1 MKIKEVC
8 ELTGLTK
15 KAIYYYEK
23 KEIISPK
30 FMSNGYREFD
40 NEDIKR
46 LKKIYILKSL
56 ELSIT
61 NIKEI
66 LDSKISKEKLRQCI
80 IKKSLEE
87 EISKNESDL
96 LKKLLEGEDIDK
108 ILREIED
115 LNSKKTIK
123 EKILNMFPGFY
134 GRFLIIHFSR
144 FLNDPIRSDD
154 QIKAYKEIVEFL
166 DRVEAFKIR
175 DEVMVELEESM
186 DFWTDEKI
194 EEVEIEKEEN
204 LDNMDEFIIENSD
217 FIKDYINFKESD
229 EYKSSYL
236 KEIMEAMRNFTK
248 ESGYNEIFI
257 PAMRRLS
264 PSYNNYYKK
273 LLASN
278 EVFLKKYPELK

>member
-1 MKIKEVC
+1 MRIKEVC

-56 ELSIT
+56 GLSIT

-80 IKKSLEE
+80 TKKSLEE

-123 EKILNMFPGFY
+123 ERILNMFPGFY

-175 DEVMVELEESM
+175 DEKMEEL
-186 DFWTDEKI
+186 
-194 EEVEIEKEEN
+194 EIEKEEN

-229 EYKSSYL
+229 EYESSFL